1 MIIIK
6 KPNNKNYFLIKS
18 IFIRTSLFFVSA
30 YFVFHFINGNISL
43 TPLDDKR
50 QLVNLKTE
58 ILEEKEKEL
67 YFKEELIFRLNNSKE
82 NIDLLDELVR
92 IKLGYSGS
100 NEVVISIK

>member
-1 MIIIK
+1 MINIK
-6 KPNNKNYFLIKS
+6 KHNNKNYFLIKS
-18 IFIRTSLFFVSA
+18 IFIKTSLFFVSA

-92 IKLGYSGS
+92 IKLGYSG
-100 NEVVISIK
+100 NKEVVISIK

>member
-1 MIIIK
+1 MINIK
-6 KPNNKNYFLIKS
+6 EPNNKNYFLIKS
-18 IFIRTSLFFVSA
+18 IFIKTSLFFVSA

-92 IKLGYSGS
+92 IKLGYSG
-100 NEVVISIK
+100 NKEVVISIK

>member
-1 MIIIK
+1 MINIK
-6 KPNNKNYFLIKS
+6 KLNNKNYFLIKS

-92 IKLGYSGS
+92 IKLGYSDS
-100 NEVVISIK
+100 KEVVISIK

>member
-1 MIIIK
+1 MINIK
-6 KPNNKNYFLIKS
+6 KSNNKNYFLIKS

-67 YFKEELIFRLNNSKE
+67 YFKEDLIFRLNNSKE

-92 IKLGYSGS
+92 IKLGYSDS
-100 NEVVISIK
+100 KEVVISIK

>member
-1 MIIIK
+1 MNNIK

>member
-1 MIIIK
+1 MINIK

-50 QLVNLKTE
+50 QLVSINTE
-58 ILEEKEKEL
+58 ILEKKEKEL

-92 IKLGYSGS
+92 IKLGYSDS
-100 NEVVISIK
+100 NEVVISIQ

>member
-1 MIIIK
+1 MINIK
-6 KPNNKNYFLIKS
+6 EPNNKNYFLIKS

-100 NEVVISIK
+100 KEVVISIK

>member
-1 MIIIK
+1 MINIK
-6 KPNNKNYFLIKS
+6 KPNNKNYFLIKN

-30 YFVFHFINGNISL
+30 YFIFHFINGNISL
-43 TPLDDKR
+43 TPLDDKI
-50 QLVNLKTE
+50 QLVNLNTE

-92 IKLGYSGS
+92 IKLGYSDS
-100 NEVVISIK
+100 SEVVISIK

>member
-1 MIIIK
+1 MINIK

-50 QLVNLKTE
+50 QLVNLNTNKANAPM
-58 ILEEKEKEL
+58 KPK
-67 YFKEELIFRLNNSKE
+67 K
-82 NIDLLDELVR
+82 
-92 IKLGYSGS
+92 IKKSYT
-100 NEVVISIK
+100 

>member
-1 MIIIK
+1 MINIK
-6 KPNNKNYFLIKS
+6 EPNNKNYFLIKS

-30 YFVFHFINGNISL
+30 YFIFHFINGNISL

-92 IKLGYSGS
+92 IKLGYSDS
-100 NEVVISIK
+100 KEVVISIK

>member
-1 MIIIK
+1 MINIK
-6 KPNNKNYFLIKS
+6 KSNNKNYFLIKS

-50 QLVNLKTE
+50 QLVSINTE
-58 ILEEKEKEL
+58 ILEKKEKEL

-92 IKLGYSGS
+92 IKLGYSDS
-100 NEVVISIK
+100 NEVVISIQ

>member
-1 MIIIK
+1 MINIK
-6 KPNNKNYFLIKS
+6 EPNNKNYFLIKS
-18 IFIRTSLFFVSA
+18 IFIKTSLFFVSA

-100 NEVVISIK
+100 KEVVISIK

>member
-1 MIIIK
+1 MINIK
-6 KPNNKNYFLIKS
+6 KSNNKNYFLIKS

-67 YFKEELIFRLNNSKE
+67 YFKEELIFRLNNSKQ

-92 IKLGYSGS
+92 IKLGYSG
-100 NEVVISIK
+100 NKEVVISIE

>member
-92 IKLGYSGS
+92 IKLGYSDS
-100 NEVVISIK
+100 KEVVISIK

>member
-1 MIIIK
+1 MINIK
-6 KPNNKNYFLIKS
+6 KSNNKNYFLIKS

-50 QLVNLKTE
+50 QLVSINTE
-58 ILEEKEKEL
+58 ILEKKEKEL

-92 IKLGYSGS
+92 IKLGYSDS
-100 NEVVISIK
+100 KEVVISIK

>member
-1 MIIIK
+1 MINIK
-6 KPNNKNYFLIKS
+6 KSNNKNYFLIKS

-92 IKLGYSGS
+92 IKLGYSDS
-100 NEVVISIK
+100 KEVVISIK